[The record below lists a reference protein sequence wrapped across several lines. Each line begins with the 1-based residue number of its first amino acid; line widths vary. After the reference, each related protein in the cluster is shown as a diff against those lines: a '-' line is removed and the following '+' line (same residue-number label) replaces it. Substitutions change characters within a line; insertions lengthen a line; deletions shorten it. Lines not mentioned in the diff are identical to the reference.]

1 MLCVPCTRWKS
12 KLSQY
17 KLSKGNT
24 KEYKKRNLGNDVK
37 GEKIINVPSKLLVV
51 PMEQETLVSEIMQNT
66 NNLNKG
72 KQ

>member
-1 MLCVPCTRWKS
+1 M
-12 KLSQY
+12 SQC

-51 PMEQETLVSEIMQNT
+51 PMEQENLVSEIMQNT